1 MLTLKLLLKPFC
13 GIVLKYEKLFAALFY
28 SMNKLE
34 NCWFLDKLGHI
45 YSLIMRAKHIT
56 ITEIANK
63 LGISPSTVSRALH
76 DHPAISSVTK
86 KAVLK
91 LAKRLNYQPNQSALN
106 LLKKKTN
113 TIGVIVPEITSYF
126 FSSVINGIQD
136 FLKQAG
142 YNILIGQSGESYK
155 EERAIVQAFSSI
167 QVDGFLVS
175 HSSSTKNFAHLQ
187 LLNKNNIP
195 VVIFDRDCEGVKVD
209 KVFVDEYSGAVQAV
223 EYLIKTGCRKI
234 AHIAGSMTLSTARHR
249 MEGYKQALR
258 THGIQARDEYIVGSN
273 GFMPEHGIKPT
284 KKLIALPD
292 PPDAIFVINDGVAI
306 GAMHVIKNAG
316 IKIPEEISILGFDN
330 EPYSSYF
337 KPSLSSVAQP
347 TYEMGMLS
355 ARILVKRIESDN
367 DLSNI
372 RIESLYPELILRE
385 SSRKPPL

>member
-1 MLTLKLLLKPFC
+1 
-13 GIVLKYEKLFAALFY
+13 
-28 SMNKLE
+28 MNRK
-34 NCWFLDKLGHI
+34 
-45 YSLIMRAKHIT
+45 RTT
-56 ITEIANK
+56 ITEIANR

-91 LAKRLNYQPNQSALN
+91 QAKRLNYQPNQLALN

-126 FSSVINGIQD
+126 FSSVFNGIQD

-142 YNILIGQSGESYK
+142 YNVLIGQSDELY
-155 EERAIVQAFSSI
+155 EEEKSIIQTFSAI

-175 HSSSTKNFAHLQ
+175 PSSSTKDFAHLQ
-187 LLNKNNIP
+187 LLNENNIP
-195 VVIFDRDCEGVKVD
+195 MVIFDRDCEGVKVD
-209 KVFVDEYSGAVQAV
+209 KVFVDEYNGALQAV
-223 EYLIKTGCRKI
+223 EYLIKSGCQKI
-234 AHIAGSMTLSTARHR
+234 AHIAGPMILSTAQRR
-249 MEGYKQALR
+249 MAGYKQALKK
-258 THGIQARDEYIVGSN
+258 HDIQVKDEYIVESN
-273 GFMPEHGIKPT
+273 GFTPEHGIEPT

-292 PPDAIFVINDGVAI
+292 PPDALFVINDGVAI
-306 GAMHVIKNAG
+306 GAMCVIKNAG
-316 IKIPEEISILGFDN
+316 IKIPEEISVLGFDD
-330 EPYSSYF
+330 EPHSSYF
-337 KPSLSSVAQP
+337 KPSLSTVSQP

-367 DLSNI
+367 DLSNL